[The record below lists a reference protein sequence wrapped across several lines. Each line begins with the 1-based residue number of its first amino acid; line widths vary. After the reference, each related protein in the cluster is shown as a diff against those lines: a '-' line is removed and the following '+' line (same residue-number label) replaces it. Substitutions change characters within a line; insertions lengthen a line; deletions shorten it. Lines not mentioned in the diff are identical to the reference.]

1 MRGVRFPLPPPTAA
15 AHLPRFLSLFAAA
28 LPNIVNE
35 NNVLQRMEQQLGRM
49 EQQLGRVE
57 QRLGRIEQGQLVSRH
72 NERARRLNRRAV
84 STVGNAALQPLRRE
98 EEAAAGGAYQLGAL
112 PTADIQFPE
121 DTDALRAVGVV
132 RPCRLRSDVNPGCL
146 VLR

>member
-35 NNVLQRMEQQLGRM
+35 NNVLQRMEQR
-49 EQQLGRVE
+49 LGRVE
-57 QRLGRIEQGQLVSRH
+57 QRLGRIEQGQLVSRR